1 MRLPTPC
8 STHQSIDHMKEEVRV
23 ELVLSST
30 AQLMRVYSGTVSV
43 TTPHPQHHTPT
54 LLPQIDRKCATYPP
68 SSGAYQA
75 LCIVDSYLHVEVH
88 AAYGAR
94 WESGIQVRGL
104 FSGDDLTVQRV
115 LSTISRHSLCG
126 GHQRF
131 LTQGS
136 DDDETP
142 SHRSIASAVVRP
154 GRRLLDASMP

>member
-1 MRLPTPC
+1 M
-8 STHQSIDHMKEEVRV
+8 E
-23 ELVLSST
+23 
-30 AQLMRVYSGTVSV
+30 
-43 TTPHPQHHTPT
+43 
-54 LLPQIDRKCATYPP
+54 
-68 SSGAYQA
+68 
-75 LCIVDSYLHVEVH
+75 DSYLHVEVH

-104 FSGDDLTVQRV
+104 FSGDDRTVQRV

-126 GHQRF
+126 GRQRF

>member
-23 ELVLSST
+23 ESVLSRKS
-30 AQLMRVYSGTVSV
+30 QLTRGYSGTVSV
-43 TTPHPQHHTPT
+43 TTPHPQHHIPT
-54 LLPQIDRKCATYPP
+54 QIDRKCATYPP

-94 WESGIQVRGL
+94 WESGLQVREL
-104 FSGDDLTVQRV
+104 FSGDDLAVQHV

-126 GHQRF
+126 GRQRF